1 MCKRISFQQKLEN
14 KKKSKKERMRDR
26 EREKAVLN

>member
-14 KKKSKKERMRDR
+14 KKEKERMRDR
-26 EREKAVLN
+26 EREKKQF